1 MNRLLINAI
10 AFFLGFGAVIFWAT
24 AQSADLGLDAPV
36 PENRPPVAA
45 EFTFCDEP
53 SPTGQTTIWYV
64 VVSFANGDTLV
75 FNAHHLHGA
84 ANESEAMEYIQSAK
98 TQTARHLPCPP
109 QL

>member
-10 AFFLGFGAVIFWAT
+10 AFFLGFGAVIFWAN
-24 AQSADLGLDAPV
+24 AISADLGLDAPV

-45 EFTFCDEP
+45 ELTFCDEP

-84 ANESEAMEYIQSAK
+84 ANESEAMEYIKSAK
-98 TQTARHLPCPP
+98 AQSKRLASCPP